1 MKKAEILPLSQQI
14 SFDPEIY
21 SAVRF
26 IKRTK
31 DAVKL

>member
-1 MKKAEILPLSQQI
+1 MRGRVCDEPVRTP
-14 SFDPEIY
+14 FHY

-31 DAVKL
+31 DAVTL